1 MKLRLHPILAPFFLV
16 LMVTGGLA
24 FYALVFISL
33 LFHEAGHIFA
43 AKMSGMKVRSCTIM
57 PYGGELRIPDRHAY
71 GKRKRI
77 YVAIGGPAATA
88 ILLFLSML
96 FDLPGD
102 GLFIRIQLVILGLNL
117 LPILPLDGGQA
128 ISAMLETEEKKFKV
142 RSAFLIYSIS
152 VLVAVSLLL
161 LPGLPET
168 ALFLALALFL
178 LIQNISTFKFRKY
191 EQAYERLKRKQL
203 TP

>member
-1 MKLRLHPILAPFFLV
+1 MKFRLHPMLAPFLLV

-71 GKRKRI
+71 GKRQRI
-77 YVAIGGPAATA
+77 YVAVGGPAATA

-96 FDLPGD
+96 LNFPGD
-102 GLFIRIQLVILGLNL
+102 EQFMRIQLVILALNL

-128 ISAMLETEEKKFKV
+128 ISAMLETEEEKFKV

-152 VLVAVSLLL
+152 ILVAVSLLL
-161 LPGLPET
+161 LRELPES
-168 ALFLALALFL
+168 AFFLALALFL
-178 LIQNISTFKFRKY
+178 LFQNISAFKFRKY
-191 EQAYERLKRKQL
+191 ERAYERLKRKQL